1 MPLNMP
7 DPGLFDYG
15 RKIQTEALPSG
26 LILFVGL
33 GLNLLLLLEIGG
45 ALLLV
50 RKSRP
55 CLSRYRGAVRVEPC
69 SRPLSS
75 RARVAYTGPACHAT
89 VARFLTNVTSDESV
103 PLGCLIQTDPL
114 PSGH

>member
-50 RKSRP
+50 RKPPPLVGHVYQGIAGRS
-55 CLSRYRGAVRVEPC
+55 GWNHVR
-69 SRPLSS
+69 
-75 RARVAYTGPACHAT
+75 
-89 VARFLTNVTSDESV
+89 
-103 PLGCLIQTDPL
+103 DP
-114 PSGH
+114 